1 MKKLAEMS
9 PDVEIEHE
17 WADEDIGHNCGRYR
31 YQNGVRIE
39 EWLPETERE
48 AIDEALSQHPHTFDA
63 FLELLSQSGYTVK
76 MGKHLT
82 LCKEG

>member
-1 MKKLAEMS
+1 MEKLAEMF
-9 PDVEIEHE
+9 PNVEIEHE

-48 AIDEALSQHPHTFDA
+48 AIDLS
-63 FLELLSQSGYTVK
+63 
-76 MGKHLT
+76 
-82 LCKEG
+82 